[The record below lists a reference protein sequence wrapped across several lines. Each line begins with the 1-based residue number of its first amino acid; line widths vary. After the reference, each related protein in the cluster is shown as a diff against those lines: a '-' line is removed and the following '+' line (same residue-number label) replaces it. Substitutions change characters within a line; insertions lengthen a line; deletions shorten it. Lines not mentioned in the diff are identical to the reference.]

1 MSVSPQQLSDPCTPE
16 EEGNSNSRKRPLS
29 PTTTAAPAA
38 HHDQLPLPM
47 ADGIREV
54 GFRLRAAALCQQDDD
69 AEGALKSLLDDV
81 ARHLA
86 CAVAADVAQAPVSD
100 FAKNVQLINTLFEV
114 AATLATVVVSDDS
127 LEQSR
132 LDILY
137 QHAVE
142 GLDLIGGEEG
152 NASDGGGDEGGS
164 GQ

>member
-29 PTTTAAPAA
+29 PTTAAPEEEEA
-38 HHDQLPLPM
+38 HDQLPLPM

-54 GFRLRAAALCQQDDD
+54 GFRLRAAALCQQQDDD

-142 GLDLIGGEEG
+142 GLDLIGGEE
-152 NASDGGGDEGGS
+152 EGEKVE
-164 GQ
+164 